1 MAGPGLINAGCYVIA
16 RNQLDNWSLNEAFSM
31 ETDHLVGLVEAD
43 VVRVF
48 ETKGTFIDIG
58 IPRTTKSSR
67 VLANLD

>member
-1 MAGPGLINAGCYVIA
+1 
-16 RNQLDNWSLNEAFSM
+16 M

-58 IPRTTKSSR
+58 IPEDYQKAQEL
-67 VLANLD
+67 LANLD